1 MKRSE
6 INKIMRDAVSFIN
19 ELGFKLPPFAFWGP
33 DEWATKGNEY
43 DEIRDNM
50 LGWDITD
57 FGSGDFYKR
66 GLLMFTLR
74 NGNYQM
80 PEKYI
85 KPYAEKLLITQEEQ
99 VTPFHFHWNKME
111 DIINRGGGNL
121 LVQVYNSSEDGSEFL
136 QTPVN
141 ISIDGR
147 NFQVEAGSILRLTPG
162 ESITLPPRQ
171 YHKFWGEKGYGPVL
185 LVEVSKVNDDV
196 NDNRFYES
204 VSRFPGVEEDEKP
217 LYLLCSEYP
226 PAK

>member
-6 INKIMRDAVSFIN
+6 INEIMRDAVSFIK

-33 DEWATKGNEY
+33 DEWATKGKEY

-185 LVEVSKVNDDV
+185 LGEVSKVNDDV